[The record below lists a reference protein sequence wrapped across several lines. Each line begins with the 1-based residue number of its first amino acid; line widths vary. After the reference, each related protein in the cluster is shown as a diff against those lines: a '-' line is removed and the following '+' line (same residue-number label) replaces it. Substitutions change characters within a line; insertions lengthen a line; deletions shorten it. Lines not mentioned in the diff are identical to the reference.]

1 MVTVDLDSYVD
12 GVLAA
17 DRSTLGRAI
26 TLVESTLPDH
36 RQQAEELLTRLL
48 PHTGGAH
55 RVGVSGVP
63 GSGKSTLVDAS
74 ALASSDHGH
83 RVAVLAVDPSSSLT
97 GGSILGDKTRMTRLA
112 VSDARSSAPRR
123 RPGASAASRGA
134 TRESVLVLEA
144 AGFDVVFVETVGV
157 GQSESGGRRHGR
169 HVPAA
174 DARPTRVTPCRA
186 SRRACSSSP
195 T

>member
-12 GVLAA
+12 GVRAA

-63 GSGKSTLVDAS
+63 GSG
-74 ALASSDHGH
+74 
-83 RVAVLAVDPSSSLT
+83 
-97 GGSILGDKTRMTRLA
+97 
-112 VSDARSSAPRR
+112 
-123 RPGASAASRGA
+123 
-134 TRESVLVLEA
+134 
-144 AGFDVVFVETVGV
+144 
-157 GQSESGGRRHGR
+157 
-169 HVPAA
+169 
-174 DARPTRVTPCRA
+174 
-186 SRRACSSSP
+186 
-195 T
+195 